1 MDHLEYPKKEVWEER
16 RRWFESVEEEYRSNG
31 SYFVSEQ
38 ACALIAEVQ
47 SVFCAGAWIA
57 VIILSLPAID
67 SQLRETE
74 LPDFKG
80 NTKELLTTSG
90 VNPKLQKLRIRRNS
104 LVHIDIDNPAITID
118 QQWFDREELEAEAK
132 DAVRLMFEAFY
143 ISPGT

>member
-1 MDHLEYPKKEVWEER
+1 MDHLEYPKKEAWEER
-16 RRWFESVEEEYRSNG
+16 RRWFESVEEEYRGND
-31 SYFVSEQ
+31 SYLVSEQ

-57 VIILSLPAID
+57 VSILSLSAID

-74 LPDFKG
+74 SPDFKG
-80 NTKELLTTSG
+80 NTKKLLTSSG

-104 LVHIDIDNPAITID
+104 LVHIDIDNPAITVD
-118 QQWFDREELEAEAK
+118 QQWSNRKELEAEAK
-132 DAVRLMFEAFY
+132 NAVRLMFEAFY